1 MDLRLQNKRALVT
14 GASEGIGKAVVEL
27 LAQEGCDVAFCARRQ
42 EVLDAIAQET
52 GAATGRKLVP
62 IAADVSKRD
71 QIEGF
76 VERAAEELGGI
87 DILINNAGASI
98 FATLEDVP
106 DERWLA
112 DIELKLLSYVR
123 GSRTAL
129 PHLRAADGGR
139 IVFVGGNAGRQPL
152 PYHLPGGAA
161 NAAILNF
168 TVSLA
173 AQVAKDGIHVLNCAP
188 GPVKT
193 ARFVR
198 QIAANARNWGVS
210 EAEAEER
217 FTRECPLGY
226 VPSAEDVAGV
236 IVFLASPRAAY
247 MTGTTVTVD
256 GGISRG
262 I

>member
-1 MDLRLQNKRALVT
+1 MDLGLHNKRALVT
-14 GASEGIGKAVVEL
+14 GASEGIGLAVVEL
-27 LAQEGCDVAFCARRQ
+27 LAQEGCDVAFCSRRQDVLDEISLRLARR
-42 EVLDAIAQET
+42 
-52 GAATGRKLVP
+52 TGRRMVP
-62 IAADVSKRD
+62 IAADLSHREEV
-71 QIEGF
+71 EGF
-76 VERAAEELGGI
+76 VDRAAESLGGV

-98 FATLEDVP
+98 FAPLEEVP
-106 DERWLA
+106 DERWLR

-123 GSRTAL
+123 ASRTAL
-129 PHLRAADGGR
+129 KHLRRAGGGR
-139 IVFVGGNAGRQPL
+139 IVHVGGNAGRQPL
-152 PYHLPGGAA
+152 PYHLPGGAS

-173 AQVAKDGIHVLNCAP
+173 QQVAADNIHVLNCAP

-193 ARFVR
+193 ARFKR
-198 QIAANARNWGVS
+198 QIAANAKNWGVS

-256 GGISRG
+256 GGITRG